1 MNEWNPPPLGVWP
14 TPEMAVRGLYR
25 TLWYGA
31 LQALAAGGAIAV
43 TLLNDNQ
50 AALVGVAVASTFL
63 PPFIN
68 TGLLWAYVTHIQ
80 IRGLTQQ
87 AIRYNTSGTT
97 VYLPPAWAPCSGYQY
112 EYYFD
117 QRWEFM
123 ALSGVSMLYT
133 VVNIVCMLATGYLLL
148 KVKEVMPLGRLEPNK
163 RFFQEDIKVARNYNR
178 RMTMMMGSSG
188 GGLAEENMGNQIL
201 SEWAEIAGLDPK
213 TLLSD
218 RPEARVTQLQTLQD
232 ILSDVEADDTYLS
245 VTKNAIG
252 KPNEVS
258 LYNVSIF

>member
-1 MNEWNPPPLGVWP
+1 MEEWNPPPAGVWP
-14 TPEMAVRGLYR
+14 TPEMQVRGLWR

-31 LQALAAGGAIAV
+31 LQALAAGGAISV

-68 TGLLWAYVTHIQ
+68 TGLLWAYATHIQ
-80 IRGLTQQ
+80 CRGLLQD
-87 AIRYNTSGTT
+87 AILQNSTGPLAASFR
-97 VYLPPAWAPCSGYQY
+97 LPPAWAPAPGYMPV
-112 EYYFD
+112 YYND
-117 QRWEFM
+117 MRWEMM

-133 VVNIVCMLATGYLLL
+133 FVNVICMIAMGVLLL
-148 KVKEVMPLGRLEPNK
+148 WAKEVVPLGALEPNK
-163 RFFQEDIKVARNYNR
+163 RFFKEDIKVMRDYNR
-178 RMTMMMGSSG
+178 RMTMAPGTV
-188 GGLAEENMGNQIL
+188 AEEQMGNQIL

-218 RPEARVTQLQTLQD
+218 SPEAKVTQLQTLQD

-245 VTKNAIG
+245 VTRNAIG
-252 KPNEVS
+252 KPNDVS
-258 LYNVSIF
+258 RISEHLA